1 MGHAL
6 ENEKNFE
13 RALQFFI
20 QATQVQPGKAL
31 TSWHLCTPVSIY
43 LVYLTA
49 FQWICFVSAEQQ
61 TMSNSKL
68 IDLGFLETNKSPP
81 EKVSIYK
88 KLQILSKLFLV

>member
-31 TSWHLCTPVSIY
+31 TSCHLCIPGISVY
-43 LVYLTA
+43 LAYLTA
-49 FQWICFVSAEQQ
+49 SQWTALLQLNIKQCHTVS
-61 TMSNSKL
+61 
-68 IDLGFLETNKSPP
+68 
-81 EKVSIYK
+81 
-88 KLQILSKLFLV
+88 